1 MVTHN
6 ATLSYSNGN
15 TFSSNIIRMM
25 NRMRGGIEEGK
36 EISPM
41 FPRLH
46 VKDAEKGGP
55 KAPPR
60 NKMALYEQ
68 LSTPSQIFSSGSPSL
83 FPLPLRNYTGPTA
96 SSHINSSPSIQFGTS
111 IAPSILPQKSQAYN
125 SKRSNLT
132 KFSQDDFINSE
143 NSLKTLDG
151 EDAFITSG
159 PAHAKNS
166 YCSIMHSN
174 KDEDKFGRCNL
185 SYSLKSL
192 YSFRKKVNSLGAVEL
207 KSAQYG
213 KNQMTEHTEVSQ
225 LGHKLE
231 EGLSHSLD
239 GFGDIPNASLI
250 SLVEGENSK
259 SMNKEHRYLKNEI
272 QCISVDSLKT
282 LQGSSVHTLKEHAA
296 FGDKINSRDHPI
308 EKPTDSDVHKCPR
321 ESEIGRTF
329 FPDKGDGNENE
340 ETTRHCGAL
349 NKTNSDCT
357 MVMDI
362 SPDHVVEAIGEQQFW
377 KARKT
382 IMNQQKIFVMQVF
395 ELHRLIKVQR
405 LIAGSPHILLEDN
418 LLLNKPPSKTS
429 TTKKFQS
436 DDFVSKKPSSVVK
449 IDSKSGKAI
458 PIEHVTTNAFGKIPL
473 PCVNNI
479 TKGQANQLS
488 KCHELGNLAIA
499 SADSNSKQSPS
510 YVYPPPGN
518 QWLVPV
524 MSPSEGLVYK
534 PIIGPCPPNAGFM
547 APIYGTCGTVS
558 FNPGSK
564 DASLDA
570 ALAPSSQQ
578 KFGILSGPSL
588 PQFLPPPF
596 MPPSSISA
604 SAVEQMGQSNGPE
617 NHHSC
622 GEVNSA
628 ILHQSSS
635 NISSPTSQVMSINIS
650 TYHSVKDKELQRSTA
665 SSPSK
670 RTSGE
675 LLSLFP
681 LAPTFC
687 QTEDRSTQV
696 EQQSRVIKAMPHNPK
711 SATESAARIFR
722 SIQEERKHL

>member
-1 MVTHN
+1 
-6 ATLSYSNGN
+6 
-15 TFSSNIIRMM
+15 M
-25 NRMRGGIEEGK
+25 NRMRGEIEEGK

-68 LSTPSQIFSSGSPSL
+68 FSIPSQNFASGSPSL
-83 FPLPLRNYTGPTA
+83 FPLPFRNYTGPTA
-96 SSHINSSPSIQFGTS
+96 SSHVSQVKISSSQSIQFGTS
-111 IAPSILPQKSQAYN
+111 IAPSILPEKTQTYN
-125 SKRSNLT
+125 SRRNNLT
-132 KFSQDDFINSE
+132 KFTQEDFIDSK

-151 EDAFITSG
+151 EDSFVTSG
-159 PAHAKNS
+159 PAYAKKS
-166 YCSIMHSN
+166 CCSIIQNN
-174 KDEDKFGRCNL
+174 KDEDKLARCNL

-192 YSFRKKVNSLGAVEL
+192 DSFRKKVNSLGVVEL

-213 KNQMTEHTEVSQ
+213 KNQMAEHIEVSQ
-225 LGHKLE
+225 IDQKIE
-231 EGLSHSLD
+231 EGLTHSLD
-239 GFGDIPNASLI
+239 GFGGMPDASSLI
-250 SLVEGENSK
+250 SLVKGKNSI
-259 SMNKEHRYLKNEI
+259 SMNKENRSLKDEI
-272 QCISVDSLKT
+272 RSISVDSLKT
-282 LQGSSVHTLKEHAA
+282 LQGGSVHTHEDHAA
-296 FGDKINSRDHPI
+296 FGDKINSRDHHI
-308 EKPTDSDVHKCPR
+308 EKPTASDVQKCPA
-321 ESEIGRTF
+321 ELEIGRRF
-329 FPDKGDGNENE
+329 FLDKGDRNEDE
-340 ETTRHCGAL
+340 ETNRHYGAL
-349 NKTNSDCT
+349 NKVNSECT

-362 SPDHVVEAIGEQQFW
+362 TPDNVVEAIGVQQFW
-377 KARKT
+377 KARRT
-382 IMNQQKIFVMQVF
+382 IINQQKIFVMQVF

-418 LLLNKPPSKTS
+418 LLLNKPPPKTS
-429 TTKKFQS
+429 TTKKLQS
-436 DDFVSKKPSSVVK
+436 DDFVGEKPSSVVK
-449 IDSKSGKAI
+449 LDSKSGNA
-458 PIEHVTTNAFGKIPL
+458 PPTEHVTNNAFGKIPI

-479 TKGQANQLS
+479 TKGHANQLPNYS
-488 KCHELGNLAIA
+488 HHLGNLAVA

-547 APIYGTCGTVS
+547 APIYGTCGTVN

-578 KFGILSGPSL
+578 KFGLLSGPSL

-596 MPPSSISA
+596 VPPSSISA

-675 LLSLFP
+675 LLPLFP

-687 QTEDRSTQV
+687 HTEDRSTQV
-696 EQQSRVIKAMPHNPK
+696 EQQPRVIKAMPHNPK